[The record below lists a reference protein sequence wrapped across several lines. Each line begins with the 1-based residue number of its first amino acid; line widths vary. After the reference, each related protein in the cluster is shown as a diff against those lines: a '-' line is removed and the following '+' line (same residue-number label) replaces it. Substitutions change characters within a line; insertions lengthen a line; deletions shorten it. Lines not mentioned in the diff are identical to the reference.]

1 MLARVLRMVA
11 LCSVLIGGLSVA
23 AAPARAADPRAF
35 VQNLAD
41 QAISIIKNQGESQAQ
56 RKAQFST
63 LFTSNFDVPTIG
75 RFVLGRYWRTATPQ
89 QQQDYLAAF
98 GQYVVAVYA
107 DRFSTYT
114 GVTFKATSAQ
124 QNGDSATVT
133 SVIDRGNGAPPIN
146 VEWVLLPSGGNFKV
160 IDVKVENLSM
170 RLTQRDEFASVIE
183 HNGGSVQS
191 LIDLLKQKV
200 KQG

>member
-1 MLARVLRMVA
+1 MFRMIA
-11 LCSVLIGGLSVA
+11 LCGVLVGGLSMA
-23 AAPARAADPRAF
+23 AAPAHAADPKAF

-41 QAISIIKNQGESQAQ
+41 QAIGIIKNQGESQAQ
-56 RKAQFST
+56 RKADFST

-89 QQQDYLAAF
+89 QQQDYLTTF

-114 GVTFKATSAQ
+114 GVTFKATTAQ
-124 QNGDSATVT
+124 QNGDTATVA
-133 SVIDRGNGAPPIN
+133 SVIDRGNGAPPVN
-146 VEWVLLPSGGNFKV
+146 VEWVLIPGGPSGYKIV
-160 IDVKVENLSM
+160 DVKVENLSM
-170 RLTQRDEFASVIE
+170 RLTQRDEFSSVIE
-183 HNGGSVQS
+183 HNGGNVQS

-200 KQG
+200 KQGS